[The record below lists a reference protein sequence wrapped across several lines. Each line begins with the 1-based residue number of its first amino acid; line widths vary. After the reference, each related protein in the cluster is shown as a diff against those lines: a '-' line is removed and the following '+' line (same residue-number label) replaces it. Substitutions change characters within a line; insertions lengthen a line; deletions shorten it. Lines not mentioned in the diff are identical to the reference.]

1 MEGEG
6 IPQVVEQHTID
17 LIVLDILLP
26 GKDGFYW
33 LNWLKYHYPHILVV
47 IASVQTEQC
56 HRVKGFAEGARDY
69 LIKPFHYKEL
79 LFRLENIF
87 QHTTPPNNVQRTL
100 YMGHLRF
107 DTKTN
112 TVSKGDTKVRLT
124 QMEACILTLLYFNAG
139 TILSRDDI
147 IEQVRG
153 IKHHPQDRSV
163 DMHINRIRKKIEDNA
178 TAPFFIRTV
187 RGKGYFLQ
195 LPENSSS
202 HQHLHQPFTS
212 MKIR

>member
-1 MEGEG
+1 MPKRYTKKN
-6 IPQVVEQHTID
+6 I
-17 LIVLDILLP
+17 LIVDDDDILHTFLQ
-26 GKDGFYW
+26 KC
-33 LNWLKYHYPHILVV
+33 L
-47 IASVQTEQC
+47 S
-56 HRVKGFAEGARDY
+56 
-69 LIKPFHYKEL
+69 
-79 LFRLENIF
+79 
-87 QHTTPPNNVQRTL
+87 QHATTPNNVQRTL

-163 DMHINRIRKKIEDNA
+163 DMHINRIRKK
-178 TAPFFIRTV
+178 
-187 RGKGYFLQ
+187 
-195 LPENSSS
+195 
-202 HQHLHQPFTS
+202 
-212 MKIR
+212 